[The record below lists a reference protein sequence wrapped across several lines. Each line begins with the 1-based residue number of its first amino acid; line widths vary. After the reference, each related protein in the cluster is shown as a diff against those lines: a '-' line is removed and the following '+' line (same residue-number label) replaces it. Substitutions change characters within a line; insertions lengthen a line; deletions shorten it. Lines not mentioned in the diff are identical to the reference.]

1 MKTQVKSLSQI
12 TTDGSSPPKNWG
24 LLAVVNDDNM
34 TYLAF
39 NTETKEAIVVD
50 PMREDFPTL
59 VVETHKLRDYRFL
72 AVIDTHTHAD
82 HVSSA
87 AALAAEVGAPLVQHE
102 KSPSRRIHLRVSQDT
117 HLPSAAAPL
126 QILTTPGHTPDS
138 LTVVWGPFVMT
149 GDHLLY
155 GDTGRDDLPG
165 GDPNAHFESIQKL
178 HARLTPE
185 HFILPGHDAKGGRAT
200 SWKTQLQVSPSL
212 TQDRSTFVQEAGAFS
227 GPSPKNLKES
237 LFENFK

>member
-1 MKTQVKSLSQI
+1 METQVKTLSQI
-12 TTDGSSPPKNWG
+12 LRDQSSVPAGWD
-24 LLAVVNDDNM
+24 LRSIVNDDNM

-39 NTETKEAIVVD
+39 NTQSKEAVFVD
-50 PMREDFPTL
+50 PMREDLPVL
-59 VVETHKLRDYRFL
+59 VQEAKKLAGFRFL

-82 HVSSA
+82 HISCA
-87 AALAAEVGAPLVQHE
+87 ADLAKEVGAPLVQHE
-102 KSPSRRIHLRVSQDT
+102 RSPSRRIHLRVSQDA
-117 HLPSAAAPL
+117 HFSSAAAPL
-126 QILTTPGHTPDS
+126 RILTTPGHTPDS

-165 GDPNAHFESIQKL
+165 GDPAAHYESIQKL
-178 HARLTPE
+178 HAQLKPE
-185 HFILPGHDAKGGRAT
+185 QIILPGHDAEGGRAT
-200 SWKTQLQVSPSL
+200 SWKTQIQVSPSL
-212 TQDRSTFVQEAGAFS
+212 TQDRATFVREAGAYT